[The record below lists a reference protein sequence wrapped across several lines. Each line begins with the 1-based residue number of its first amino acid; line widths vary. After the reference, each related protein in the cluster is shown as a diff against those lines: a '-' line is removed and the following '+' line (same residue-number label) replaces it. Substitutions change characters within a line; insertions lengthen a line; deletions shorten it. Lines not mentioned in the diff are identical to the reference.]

1 MEIAA
6 LPSCEKSLFA
16 GAKVAFFLENESH
29 RHSMPYP
36 DNPSLDRRGVIIS
49 IYREFTRPVEFP
61 FPFQSSHQSR
71 SRVLRPVGIPHSIAG
86 YSPSGWQSCSLNPPA
101 WIQ

>member
-16 GAKVAFFLENESH
+16 GAKVAIFLQKIH
-29 RHSMPYP
+29 P

-49 IYREFTRPVEFP
+49 IYREFNC
-61 FPFQSSHQSR
+61 
-71 SRVLRPVGIPHSIAG
+71 
-86 YSPSGWQSCSLNPPA
+86 CSMNGA
-101 WIQ
+101 